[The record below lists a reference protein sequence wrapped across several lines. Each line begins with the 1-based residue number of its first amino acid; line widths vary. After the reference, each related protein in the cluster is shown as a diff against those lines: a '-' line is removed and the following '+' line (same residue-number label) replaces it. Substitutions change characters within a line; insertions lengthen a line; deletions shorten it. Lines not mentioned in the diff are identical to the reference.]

1 MGRAAYPQMDEVSCK
16 HKQKIKK
23 LHHRTYINAGSATKV
38 MTGDK
43 ASDNDKL
50 SISTYLSLFSLTQYY
65 SI

>member
-23 LHHRTYINAGSATKV
+23 LHPGTYINAGSTTKV

-43 ASDNDKL
+43 ASDNDRL
-50 SISTYLSLFSLTQYY
+50 SILTYLSLFPFTQYY